1 MDPLSADRRS
11 LNDLPD
17 DFNPL
22 LATFLAVTSLPNTI
36 EDAVPIH
43 QGIRIVSGDIND
55 NWSPSLYQLW
65 KGQDLHS
72 LVYLRKALSNVI
84 HKVSVQQHLDGYS
97 FTQLSELKIWWQPQS
112 GDVIIY
118 FPATINFSMADL
130 YFGARGQIDEQNGL
144 AKYIQSAAKRNY
156 EEFRHFFNNLQGF
169 EIRSLKIYGHSR
181 GAAVA
186 DLFLLLLEQGNLSN
200 SIANTVL
207 IRGSPLPSLGRLRD
221 NRTFQNA
228 NIINIVLVGDEFRD
242 PYTKI
247 KKEFYHPNG
256 QNIFLKLHN

>member
-1 MDPLSADRRS
+1 MDPLSVDRRS

-17 DFNPL
+17 DLNPL
-22 LATFLAVTSLPNTI
+22 LTTFLAVTSSPNTI
-36 EDAVPIH
+36 EDSVPIR
-43 QGIRIVSGDIND
+43 QSIKIISGDIND

-72 LVYLRKALSNVI
+72 LVYLRQALSNLI
-84 HKVSVQQHLDGYS
+84 HKEYVQQHLDGYS
-97 FTQLSELKIWWQPQS
+97 FTQLSELKVWWHPQS

-118 FPATINFSMADL
+118 FPATINFSMSDL
-130 YFGARGQIDEQNGL
+130 YYGARGQIDEQNGL

-156 EEFRHFFNNLQGF
+156 EEFRHFFDNLQGF

-186 DLFLLLLEQGNLSN
+186 DSFLLLLDQGNLSK
-200 SIANTVL
+200 SIDSTML
-207 IRGSPLPSLGRLRD
+207 IRGSPLPSFGRQRH

-228 NIINIVLVGDEFRD
+228 NVINIVLVGDEFRD
-242 PYTKI
+242 PYTKF

-256 QNIFLKLHN
+256 HNIFLKLHK